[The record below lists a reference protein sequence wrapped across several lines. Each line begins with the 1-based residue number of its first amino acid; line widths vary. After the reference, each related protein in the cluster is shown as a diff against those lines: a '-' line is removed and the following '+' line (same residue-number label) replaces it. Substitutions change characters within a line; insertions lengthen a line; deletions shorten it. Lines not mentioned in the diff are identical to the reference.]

1 MTTYFA
7 YEPSK
12 HWIQRSVVA
21 KSRYNKIKPIF
32 LAVAMACL

>member
-1 MTTYFA
+1 MPTYFA

-21 KSRYNKIKPIF
+21 KSRYNKNI
-32 LAVAMACL
+32 AVAMACL